1 MLKSDLTTKINDEKL
16 SNNLNISLRS
26 NASESQY
33 SWRSIVGGFLVECVF
48 GVLAATP
55 LFMIW
60 CMVTYGMLW
69 LLVPFVVLFGVLIK
83 LFYKT
88 TFYKTAFGKTTVL
101 K

>member
-1 MLKSDLTTKINDEKL
+1 MLKSDLTTKINDKNL
-16 SNNLNISLRS
+16 SNNLNRSLGS

-33 SWRSIVGGFLVECVF
+33 SWYFIVGGFLAECAF
-48 GVLAATP
+48 GLLAAMP

-60 CMVTYGMLW
+60 CMVTYGVLW
-69 LLVPFVVLFGVLIK
+69 LLVPFVVLFGFLIK

-88 TFYKTAFGKTTVL
+88 TFYKATFGKTAAL